1 MTRTFSCPECQYQ
14 LSTYDVSSGGP
25 IICPR
30 CESVMAE
37 VKYRP
42 VHERQEDDSS
52 NTKSGYQRNR
62 SSPAPLLL
70 VMAGSTVLTVIT
82 VVVLLMLNR
91 DREVTAPT
99 DSAGRNAA
107 QAQSGS
113 SSPPNTTPNK
123 TTPGSV
129 QPAEPQLPFKLI
141 AGRPLPGTYIVIG
154 HLEISTKTGSLRS
167 SRTELSGVL
176 DPQKN
181 PIPKGEQATGT
192 TQGFQIGLAPGQID
206 YEIRPKPGQLLK
218 LEVIMGE
225 PSGFV
230 PGLPKAYVWLNQPH
244 EILDR
249 DRKVIFSS
257 DGKDIGAQREPLTVS
272 SP

>member
-1 MTRTFSCPECQYQ
+1 MPHTFSCPQCQFQ
-14 LSTYDVSSGGP
+14 MSTHNAPFGAL
-25 IICPR
+25 ILCPC
-30 CESVMAE
+30 CESIMVE

-42 VHERQEDDSS
+42 VHEREEDDSS
-52 NTKSGYQRNR
+52 NAKSGYRRNR

-91 DREVTAPT
+91 DREVPAPT
-99 DSAGRNAA
+99 DSARRNAA

-113 SSPPNTTPNK
+113 SSPSDTTPNK

-192 TQGFQIGLAPGQID
+192 TQGFQIGLAPGQKD
-206 YEIRPKPGQLLK
+206 YEIRPKPGQVLNLK
-218 LEVIMGE
+218 VIMGE

-230 PGLPKAYVWLNQPH
+230 PALPKAYLWQNQPH